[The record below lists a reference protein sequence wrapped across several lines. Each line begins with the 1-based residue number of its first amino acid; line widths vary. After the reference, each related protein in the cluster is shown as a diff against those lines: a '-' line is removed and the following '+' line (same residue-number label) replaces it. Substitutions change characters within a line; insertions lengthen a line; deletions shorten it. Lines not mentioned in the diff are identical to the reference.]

1 MSAPNI
7 TNIPAPRVPLIDER
21 TGLISREW
29 FRYLNNIF
37 VLTGSG
43 TTQITTADLELSPA
57 LSSTVEDTVPV
68 LESEIQAL
76 KIAPPPPQRVFADYG
91 MFYDTT
97 TQAPAV
103 INTAYP
109 ITFNTTA
116 YARGVRRGTTTSQI
130 FCNNPGLYNFAFS
143 IQFDKTSGGDS
154 LAYVWFRK
162 NGVDIAD
169 SASQIRIKGNNA
181 EIFAAANVFV
191 EMSNGDYVQI
201 VWSADD
207 LDVRLLHEAAAAP
220 HPAVPSIILT
230 VNQVNL

>member
-1 MSAPNI
+1 MANI
-7 TNIPAPRVPLIDER
+7 TNIPAPRVPFIDER

-29 FRYLNNIF
+29 FRFLNNQF

-43 TTQITTADLELSPA
+43 TTATSIADLEVGSALSP
-57 LSSTVEDTVPV
+57 DTDDVTAV
-68 LESEIQAL
+68 LQSEIQAL
-76 KIAPPPPQRVFADYG
+76 NLHPPAEQRVFADYG

-103 INTAYP
+103 INTAYA

-116 YARGVRRGTTTSQI
+116 YSRGTRRGATTSQI
-130 FCNNPGLYNFAFS
+130 FCNNAGLYNFAFS

-154 LAYVWFRK
+154 LAYVWFRR
-162 NGVDIAD
+162 NGVDIPE

-181 EIFAAANVFV
+181 EIFAAANIFQ

-201 VWSADD
+201 MWSADD
-207 LDVRLLHEAAAAP
+207 LDIRLLAEAAAAP
-220 HPAVPSIILT
+220 HPAVPSVILT
-230 VNQVNL
+230 VNQVSL